1 MTLERTMMKL
11 LSLRSVVLEVVRI
24 SILIV
29 VDVTTME
36 AKLAA

>member
-1 MTLERTMMKL
+1 MMKL
-11 LSLRSVVLEVVRI
+11 LSLRSAVFVVVRI

-29 VDVTTME
+29 VVHMAME